1 MHICVFSPDY
11 PTSRTIDFVFVE
23 QLCCALARKGHT
35 ITVIAPQTL
44 TKCLFRHVPIAKF
57 KENRFVGEGKYYTLI
72 RPKYVSTGN
81 FRGVFKKHNRKA
93 FRNAAKRGFES
104 VSGKVDVIY
113 GHFWQ
118 SVSAA
123 MPIAK
128 AHNLPLVASSGEE
141 IVNKKRFGNS
151 EKFIAS
157 LHNYVSGTIHVSS
170 NNRDECKATGLVKDD
185 ASIVIPNAIDNKLF
199 YPRDRQ
205 QCRAKL
211 NIASDDFVVAFV
223 GQFTPRKGTLRLD
236 EALRQLDDK
245 QVKAFFLGKG
255 PDVPSYNNLLHCGT
269 VMHDDVPSYLSAADV
284 FVLPTTNEGCCN
296 AIVEAMACGLPV
308 ISSNLPF
315 NYDILDDTNSIMV
328 DPMDVN
334 QIAHAIAK
342 LKNDPDMRN
351 RLAQGA
357 LAKAEGLTLDRR
369 ADKILEFIQKQI
381 QQKNENK
388 E

>member
-1 MHICVFSPDY
+1 MHICVVAPDY
-11 PTSRTIDFVFVE
+11 PTKKTIDFVFVD
-23 QLCCALARKGHT
+23 QLCRALALKGQ
-35 ITVIAPQTL
+35 TVSVVAPQTL
-44 TKCLFRHVPIAKF
+44 TKCLLRHVPVALGKQRITL
-57 KENRFVGEGKYYTLI
+57 GDGKYFTLI
-72 RPKYVSTGN
+72 RPKYFSVGN
-81 FRGVFKKHNRKA
+81 AGGILKRHNGKA
-93 FRNAAKRGFES
+93 FRKAVARGFKRVE
-104 VSGKVDVIY
+104 GKVDVIY

-141 IVNKKRFGNS
+141 LVSKKRLGYTK
-151 EKFIAS
+151 KFIEA
-157 LHNYVSGTIHVSS
+157 LHDYLCGTIHVSS
-170 NNRDECKATGLVKDD
+170 NNRDECRATGLVKDD

-284 FVLPTTNEGCCN
+284 FVLPITNEGCCT

-342 LKNDPDMRN
+342 LKNDPDLRN

>member
-23 QLCCALARKGHT
+23 QLCRALVRKGHT

-44 TKCLFRHVPIAKF
+44 TKCMIRHVPVAKL
-57 KENRFVGEGKYYTLI
+57 KEKVFVEGDRYYTLI
-72 RPKYVSTGN
+72 RPKYFSVGN
-81 FRGVFKKHNRKA
+81 LKGILKKHNMKA
-93 FRNAAKRGFES
+93 FKKAAKRGFKY

-141 IVNKKRFGNS
+141 FISKKRFGNS
-151 EKFIAS
+151 EKGIAA
-157 LHNYVSGTIHVSS
+157 LRDYVCGTIHVSS

-185 ASIVIPNAIDNKLF
+185 ACIVIPNAIDNKLF

-236 EALRQLDDK
+236 EALRQLNDK
-245 QVKAFFLGKG
+245 HIKAFFLGKG
-255 PDVPSYNNLLHCGT
+255 PDVPSYDSLLHCGT
-269 VMHDDVPSYLSAADV
+269 VMHDDIPTYLSAADV

-315 NYDILDDTNSIMV
+315 NFDILDDTNSIMV
-328 DPMDVN
+328 DPMDVD
-334 QIAHAIAK
+334 QIAQAIAK
-342 LKNDPDMRN
+342 LKNDPDLRK

-357 LAKAEGLTLDRR
+357 LVKAEGLTLDRR
-369 ADKILEFIQKQI
+369 ADRILEFIQKQI
-381 QQKNENK
+381 Q
-388 E
+388 